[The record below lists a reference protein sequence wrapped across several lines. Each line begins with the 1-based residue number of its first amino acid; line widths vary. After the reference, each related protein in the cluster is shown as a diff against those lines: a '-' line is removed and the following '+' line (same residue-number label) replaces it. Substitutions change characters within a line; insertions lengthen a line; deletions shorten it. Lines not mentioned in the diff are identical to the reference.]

1 MKKLVLLLGLV
12 GSIVSYGAKLKVGA
26 SPVPHAQLLQL
37 VKDDLKNQDIDLEII
52 ELTDY
57 VTPNLLLDSK
67 ELDANFFQHKPYLDT
82 FSKEKNLK
90 LAIAGNIHVEPL
102 GVYSKKVNKLE
113 DLKKGGVVAIPNDPT
128 NGGRALILLHNK
140 GIIKLKN
147 PTDLL
152 ATEFDIVENKNNLK
166 FKSLDAA
173 QIPRALTDVDLA
185 VVNGNYALE
194 AGLNPLTE
202 ALIIEGKESPYAN
215 LVAVREGDEKRE
227 DIQKL
232 IKALQSEKV
241 KEFIEVTY
249 KGAVVTAF

>member
-37 VKDDLKNQDIDLEII
+37 VKDDLKSQDVDLDII
-52 ELTDY
+52 EITDY

>member
-1 MKKLVLLLGLV
+1 MKKLVLILGLLGSVISL
-12 GSIVSYGAKLKVGA
+12 GAKLKVGA

-37 VKDDLKNQDIDLEII
+37 VKDDLKNENVELEII

-67 ELDANFFQHKPYLDT
+67 ELDANFFQHKPYLET

-90 LAIAGNIHVEPL
+90 LVSAGNVHVEPL
-102 GVYSKKVNKLE
+102 GVYSKKVNKIE
-113 DLKKGGVVAIPNDPT
+113 NLKKGGVVAIPNDPT
-128 NGGRALILLHNK
+128 NGGRALILLHNN

-147 PTDLL
+147 PQDLL

-173 QIPRALTDVDLA
+173 QIPRALNDVDLA
-185 VVNGNYALE
+185 VVNGNYAIE

-215 LVAVREGDEKRE
+215 LIAVREGDEKKE

-232 IKALQSEKV
+232 VKALQSEKV
-241 KEFIEVTY
+241 KVFIENTY
-249 KGAVVTAF
+249 KGGVVPAF

>member
-1 MKKLVLLLGLV
+1 MKKLVLVLGLLGSV
-12 GSIVSYGAKLKVGA
+12 ISFGAKLKVGA
-26 SPVPHAQLLQL
+26 SLVPHTQLLQL
-37 VKDDLKNQDIDLEII
+37 IKDDLKNENVELEII

-67 ELDANFFQHKPYLDT
+67 ELDANFFQHKPYLET

-90 LAIAGNIHVEPL
+90 LVSAGNVHVEPL
-102 GVYSKKVNKLE
+102 GVYSKKVNKIE
-113 DLKKGGVVAIPNDPT
+113 NLKKGGVVAIPNDPT
-128 NGGRALILLHNK
+128 NGGRALILLHNN

-147 PTDLL
+147 PQDLL

-166 FKSLDAA
+166 FKSLDAT
-173 QIPRALTDVDLA
+173 QIPRALEDVDLV
-185 VVNGNYALE
+185 VVNGNYAIE

-215 LVAVREGDEKRE
+215 LIAVREGDEKKE

-232 IKALQSEKV
+232 VKALQSEKV
-241 KEFIEVTY
+241 KVFIENTY
-249 KGAVVTAF
+249 KGGVVPAF

>member
-128 NGGRALILLHNK
+128 NGGRALILLNNK

-249 KGAVVTAF
+249 KGAVETAF

>member
-128 NGGRALILLHNK
+128 NGGRALILLNNK

-202 ALIIEGKESPYAN
+202 ALIIGGKESPYAN

-232 IKALQSEKV
+232 MKALQSEKV

>member
-1 MKKLVLLLGLV
+1 MKKLVLFLSLV
-12 GSIVSYGAKLKVGA
+12 GSIISYGAKLKVGA
-26 SPVPHAQLLQL
+26 SPVPHSQLLQL
-37 VKDDLKNQDIDLEII
+37 IKDDLKNQDIDLEIV

-90 LAIAGNIHVEPL
+90 LSIAGNIHVEPL
-102 GVYSKKVNKLE
+102 GVYSKKINKLE
-113 DLKKGGVVAIPNDPT
+113 NIKKGGVVAIPNDPT
-128 NGGRALILLHNK
+128 NGGRALILLHNN
-140 GIIKLKN
+140 GLIKLKN
-147 PTDLL
+147 PADLL
-152 ATEFDIVENKNNLK
+152 ATEFDIIENKSNLK

-173 QIPRALTDVDLA
+173 QIPRALQDVDLA

-202 ALIIEGKESPYAN
+202 ALLIEGKESPYSN
-215 LVAVREGDEKRE
+215 LIAVREGDEKRE

-232 IKALQSEKV
+232 IKALQSKKI

-249 KGAVVTAF
+249 KGAVVPAF

>member
-1 MKKLVLLLGLV
+1 MKKIVLVLGLLGSVISL
-12 GSIVSYGAKLKVGA
+12 GAKLKVGA

-37 VKDDLKNQDIDLEII
+37 VKDDLKSENVDLEIV

-67 ELDANFFQHKPYLDT
+67 ELDANFFQHKPYLET
-82 FSKEKNLK
+82 FAKEKNLK
-90 LAIAGNIHVEPL
+90 LVSAGNIHVEPL
-102 GVYSKKVNKLE
+102 GVYSKRIDSIEK
-113 DLKKGGVVAIPNDPT
+113 LKKGAVVAIPNDPT
-128 NGGRALILLHNK
+128 NGGRALILLHNN

-147 PTDLL
+147 PQDLL

-173 QIPRALTDVDLA
+173 QIPRALQDVDLA
-185 VVNGNYALE
+185 VVNGNYAIE

-215 LVAVREGDEKRE
+215 LIAVREGEENKE

-232 IKALQSEKV
+232 VKALQSEKV
-241 KEFIEVTY
+241 KVFIENTY
-249 KGAVVTAF
+249 KGGVVPAF

>member
-1 MKKLVLLLGLV
+1 MKKLVLVLGLLGSV
-12 GSIVSYGAKLKVGA
+12 ISFGAKLKVGA

-37 VKDDLKNQDIDLEII
+37 VKDDLKKENVELEII

-67 ELDANFFQHKPYLDT
+67 ELDANFFQHKPYLET

-90 LAIAGNIHVEPL
+90 LVSAGNVHVEPL
-102 GVYSKKVNKLE
+102 GVYSKKVNKIE
-113 DLKKGGVVAIPNDPT
+113 NLKKGGVVAIPNDPT
-128 NGGRALILLHNK
+128 NGGRALILLHNN

-147 PTDLL
+147 PQDLL

-173 QIPRALTDVDLA
+173 QIPRALEDVDLA
-185 VVNGNYALE
+185 VVNGNYAIE

-215 LVAVREGDEKRE
+215 LIAVREGDEKKE

-232 IKALQSEKV
+232 VKVLQSEKV
-241 KEFIEVTY
+241 KVFIENTY
-249 KGAVVTAF
+249 KGGVVPAF

>member
-1 MKKLVLLLGLV
+1 MKKLVLFLSLV
-12 GSIVSYGAKLKVGA
+12 GSIISYGAKLKVGA
-26 SPVPHAQLLQL
+26 SPVPHSQLLQL

-90 LAIAGNIHVEPL
+90 LSIAGNIHVEPL
-102 GVYSKKVNKLE
+102 GVYSKKINKL
-113 DLKKGGVVAIPNDPT
+113 DNIKKGGVVAIPNDPT
-128 NGGRALILLHNK
+128 NGGRALILLHNNEV
-140 GIIKLKN
+140 IKLKN
-147 PTDLL
+147 PVDLL
-152 ATEFDIVENKNNLK
+152 ATEFDIIENKNNLK

-173 QIPRALTDVDLA
+173 QIPRALADVDLA

-202 ALIIEGKESPYAN
+202 ALIIEGKESPYSN
-215 LVAVREGDEKRE
+215 LIAVREGDEKRE

-232 IKALQSEKV
+232 IKALQSKKI

-249 KGAVVTAF
+249 KGAVVPAF

>member
-1 MKKLVLLLGLV
+1 KKLVLLLGLV

-102 GVYSKKVNKLE
+102 GVYSKKINKL
-113 DLKKGGVVAIPNDPT
+113 DNIKKGGVVAIPNDPT
-128 NGGRALILLHNK
+128 NGGRALILLHNNEV
-140 GIIKLKN
+140 IKLKN
-147 PTDLL
+147 PADLL
-152 ATEFDIVENKNNLK
+152 ATEFDIIENKNNLK

-173 QIPRALTDVDLA
+173 QIPRALADVDLA

-202 ALIIEGKESPYAN
+202 ALIIEGKESPYSN
-215 LVAVREGDEKRE
+215 LIAVREGDEKRE

-232 IKALQSEKV
+232 IKALQSKKI

-249 KGAVVTAF
+249 KGAVVPAF

>member
-1 MKKLVLLLGLV
+1 MKKLVLFLSLV
-12 GSIVSYGAKLKVGA
+12 GSIISYGAKLKVGA
-26 SPVPHAQLLQL
+26 SPVPHSQLLQL

-90 LAIAGNIHVEPL
+90 LSIAGNIHVEPL
-102 GVYSKKVNKLE
+102 GVYSKKINKL
-113 DLKKGGVVAIPNDPT
+113 DNIKKGGVVAIPNDPT
-128 NGGRALILLHNK
+128 NGGRALILLHNNEV
-140 GIIKLKN
+140 IKLKN
-147 PTDLL
+147 PADLL
-152 ATEFDIVENKNNLK
+152 ATEFDIIENKNNLK

-173 QIPRALTDVDLA
+173 QIPRALADVDLA

-202 ALIIEGKESPYAN
+202 ALIIEGKESPYSN
-215 LVAVREGDEKRE
+215 LIAVREGDEKRE

-232 IKALQSEKV
+232 IKALQSKKI

-249 KGAVVTAF
+249 KGAVVPAF

>member
-128 NGGRALILLHNK
+128 NGGRALILLNNK

>member
-1 MKKLVLLLGLV
+1 MKKLVLVLGLLGSV
-12 GSIVSYGAKLKVGA
+12 ISFGAKLKVGA
-26 SPVPHAQLLQL
+26 SLVPHTQLLQL
-37 VKDDLKNQDIDLEII
+37 IKDDLKNENVELEII

-67 ELDANFFQHKPYLDT
+67 ELDANFFQHKPYLET

-90 LAIAGNIHVEPL
+90 LVSAGNVHVEPL
-102 GVYSKKVNKLE
+102 GVYSKKVNKIE
-113 DLKKGGVVAIPNDPT
+113 NLKKGGVVAIPNDPT
-128 NGGRALILLHNK
+128 NGGRALILLHNN

-147 PTDLL
+147 PQDLL

-173 QIPRALTDVDLA
+173 QIPRALEDVDLA
-185 VVNGNYALE
+185 VVNGNYAIE

-215 LVAVREGDEKRE
+215 LIAVREGDEKKE

-232 IKALQSEKV
+232 VKALQSEKV
-241 KEFIEVTY
+241 KVFIENTY
-249 KGAVVTAF
+249 KGGVVPAF

>member
-1 MKKLVLLLGLV
+1 MKKLVLVLGLLGSV
-12 GSIVSYGAKLKVGA
+12 ISFGTKLKVGA

-37 VKDDLKNQDIDLEII
+37 VKDDLKKENVELEII

-67 ELDANFFQHKPYLDT
+67 ELDANFFQHKPYLET

-90 LAIAGNIHVEPL
+90 LVSAGNVHVEPL
-102 GVYSKKVNKLE
+102 GVYSKKVNKIE
-113 DLKKGGVVAIPNDPT
+113 NLKKGGVVAIPNDPT
-128 NGGRALILLHNK
+128 NGGRALILLHNN

-147 PTDLL
+147 SQDLL

-173 QIPRALTDVDLA
+173 QIPRALEDVDLA
-185 VVNGNYALE
+185 VVNGNYAIE

-215 LVAVREGDEKRE
+215 LIAVREGDEKKE

-232 IKALQSEKV
+232 VKALQSEKV
-241 KEFIEVTY
+241 KVFIENTY
-249 KGAVVTAF
+249 KGGVVPAF

>member
-12 GSIVSYGAKLKVGA
+12 GSIVSYAAKLKVGA

-37 VKDDLKNQDIDLEII
+37 VKDDLKSQDVDLDII
-52 ELTDY
+52 EITDY

-90 LAIAGNIHVEPL
+90 LVIAGNVHVEPL
-102 GVYSKKVNKLE
+102 GVYSKKVDKIEN
-113 DLKKGGVVAIPNDPT
+113 LKKGGVVAIPNDPT
-128 NGGRALILLHNK
+128 NGGRALILLHNN
-140 GIIKLKN
+140 GVIKLKD

-173 QIPRALTDVDLA
+173 QIPRALKDVDLA

-215 LVAVREGDEKRE
+215 LIAVREGDEKRE

-232 IKALQSEKV
+232 VKALQSEKV
-241 KEFIEVTY
+241 KEFIEKTY